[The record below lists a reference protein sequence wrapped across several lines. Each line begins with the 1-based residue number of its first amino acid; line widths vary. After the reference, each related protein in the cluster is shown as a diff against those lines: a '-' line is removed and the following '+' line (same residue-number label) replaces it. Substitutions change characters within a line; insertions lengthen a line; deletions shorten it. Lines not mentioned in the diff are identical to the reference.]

1 MFLLRFS
8 RLMAKDDHTFTI
20 TKGWEK
26 PGTWF
31 GLSLTWPDD
40 LHFLVRVT
48 ALVQRLLHQAVV
60 GLLVLLPLLI
70 QYTNPTQE
78 YILNMIW

>member
-1 MFLLRFS
+1 
-8 RLMAKDDHTFTI
+8 MAKDDHTFTI
-20 TKGWEK
+20 RKGWEK

-31 GLSLTWPDD
+31 GGLSLTWPDD
-40 LHFLVRVT
+40 LHFLVRVA